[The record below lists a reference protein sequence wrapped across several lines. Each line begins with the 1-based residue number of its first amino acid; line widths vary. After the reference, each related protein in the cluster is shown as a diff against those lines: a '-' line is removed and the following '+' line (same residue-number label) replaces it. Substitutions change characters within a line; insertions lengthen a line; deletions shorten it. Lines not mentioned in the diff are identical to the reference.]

1 MSVTDVSGSCLAH
14 SVLSNDEISEVVREE
29 RETSEEFVN
38 RFGLV
43 LKVDSRGRIADVV
56 VNAPT
61 KVSDPEVVAKVSL
74 IMSVLARNLLN
85 YVGSQKIEEI
95 NVSFNNGMLLIV
107 PEGSEI
113 RVALVT
119 ST

>member
-1 MSVTDVSGSCLAH
+1 MTYSS
-14 SVLSNDEISEVVREE
+14 LSEGKVSEVLREE
-29 RETSEEFVN
+29 ETPEEITD

-43 LKVDSRGRIADVV
+43 MKIDSKGRVADVI

-61 KVSDPEVVAKVSL
+61 KVIDPEVVAKISL

-85 YVGSQKIEEI
+85 YVNSQKIEEI
-95 NVSFNNGMLLIV
+95 NVNFNNGILLII
-107 PEGSEI
+107 PEGNEI
-113 RVALVT
+113 RVALMT

>member
-1 MSVTDVSGSCLAH
+1 MTYSVSSKNEVSEFVH
-14 SVLSNDEISEVVREE
+14 EEKETHEEVVD
-29 RETSEEFVN
+29 

-43 LKVDSRGRIADVV
+43 MKVDSKGRVADVI

-61 KVSDPEVVAKVSL
+61 KVVDPEIVAKISL

-85 YVGSQKIEEI
+85 YVNSQRIEEI
-95 NVSFNNGMLLIV
+95 NVSFNNGMLLII
-107 PEGSEI
+107 PEDNDI
-113 RVALVT
+113 RVALIT

>member
-1 MSVTDVSGSCLAH
+1 MSSK
-14 SVLSNDEISEVVREE
+14 NEINEVIHEE
-29 RETSEEFVN
+29 RETSEGIAD

-43 LKVDSRGRIADVV
+43 LRVDSRGRVADVV

-61 KVSDPEVVAKVSL
+61 KVADPEVVAKISL

-85 YVGSQKIEEI
+85 YVSSQRIEEI
-95 NVSFNNGMLLIV
+95 NVSFNNGMLLII
-107 PEGSEI
+107 PEGNEI

-119 ST
+119 SA

>member
-1 MSVTDVSGSCLAH
+1 MTYSVSSK
-14 SVLSNDEISEVVREE
+14 DEISEVMYEE
-29 RETSEEFVN
+29 REASEDFVD

-43 LKVDSRGRIADVV
+43 LKVDSRGHIADVV

-61 KVSDPEVVAKVSL
+61 KVIDPEVIAKVSL
-74 IMSVLARNLLN
+74 IMSVLAKTLLN
-85 YVGSQKIEEI
+85 YVGSQRIEEI
-95 NVSFNNGMLLIV
+95 NVSFNNGMLLII

>member
-1 MSVTDVSGSCLAH
+1 MTYSS
-14 SVLSNDEISEVVREE
+14 LSEGKVSEVLREE
-29 RETSEEFVN
+29 ETPEEITD

-43 LKVDSRGRIADVV
+43 MKIDSKGRVADVI

-61 KVSDPEVVAKVSL
+61 KVIDPEVVAKISL

-85 YVGSQKIEEI
+85 YVNSQKIEEI
-95 NVSFNNGMLLIV
+95 NVNFNNGILLII
-107 PEGSEI
+107 PEGNEI
-113 RVALVT
+113 RVALTT

>member
-1 MSVTDVSGSCLAH
+1 LTYSS
-14 SVLSNDEISEVVREE
+14 LSEGKVSEVLREE
-29 RETSEEFVN
+29 ETPEEITD

-43 LKVDSRGRIADVV
+43 MKIDSKGRVADVI

-61 KVSDPEVVAKVSL
+61 KVIDPEVVAKISL

-85 YVGSQKIEEI
+85 YVNSQKIEEI
-95 NVSFNNGMLLIV
+95 NVNFNNGILLII
-107 PEGSEI
+107 PEGNEI
-113 RVALVT
+113 RVALTT